1 MFRLRSLIGLMAL
14 LVSWTAQPALAAPE
28 GEFVAPQGGQ
38 QERVLASPSLW
49 VSEISG
55 MGMPEPYREESPI
68 AEAIEP
74 TQAAPGRLVLGPLAD
89 RMEPF
94 EIVWFNQESAA
105 VLRIYRD
112 GQQHPTL
119 AAARQASAPPGP
131 FIRFWSAARF
141 AELSAL
147 PALAKP
153 DRAGLLTLMREV
165 LPRIPMGS
173 TDSAVNEAMEDLMI
187 EKGLNPFSSRQ
198 AFVEA
203 REGLAE
209 DPEVQS
215 LLEEIE
221 GRIQQDAPDPEG

>member
-14 LVSWTAQPALAAPE
+14 LALWTAQPALAALE

-55 MGMPEPYREESPI
+55 MGMPEPYREESPV
-68 AEAIEP
+68 AEVVEP
-74 TQAAPGRLVLGPLAD
+74 TPEVPGRVVLGPLPD

-94 EIVWFNQESAA
+94 EIVWFTQAGPEEIR
-105 VLRIYRD
+105 LFRD

-119 AAARQASAPPGP
+119 ESARQASVPQGP
-131 FIRFWSAARF
+131 FTRFWSAARF

-147 PALAKP
+147 PALERP
-153 DRAGLLTLMREV
+153 DRAGLLALMRDV
-165 LPRIPMGS
+165 LPRIPLGS
-173 TDSAVNEAMEDLMI
+173 SDSALNEAMEDLMI

-203 REGLAE
+203 REALAE
-209 DPEVQS
+209 DPEVQT
-215 LLEEIE
+215 LLKEIE
-221 GRIQQDAPDPEG
+221 ARIRQDAPDPEG

>member
-28 GEFVAPQGGQ
+28 GEFIAPQGGQ
-38 QERVLASPSLW
+38 QERVVASPTLW
-49 VSEISG
+49 IAEISG
-55 MGMPEPYREESPI
+55 LGMPEPYREESPV
-68 AEAIEP
+68 AEAIDP
-74 TQAAPGRLVLGPLAD
+74 THGLPGRVVLGPLPD

-94 EIVWFNQESAA
+94 EVLWFTQEGPEAIR
-105 VLRIYRD
+105 LFRD
-112 GQQHPTL
+112 GRQYPDL
-119 AAARQASAPPGP
+119 EAARQASAPPGP

-141 AELSAL
+141 AELSVL
-147 PALAKP
+147 PVLKKP
-153 DRAGLLTLMREV
+153 DRAGLLALMREV

-187 EKGLNPFSSRQ
+187 EKGFNPFSSRR

-215 LLEEIE
+215 LLKEIQ